1 MSALQNLPSTV
12 TVEDLARFHFGNPDA
27 AHDEL
32 LKEAMC
38 ICRIRPV
45 EEFLKDAKTIL
56 VGDKG
61 TGKTGV
67 FELLRDRKLK
77 FIVPSSNRQ
86 RFVPINQQLDYR
98 ALKDRIVRNIVSKVE
113 DEALKY
119 QVVWELLIL
128 YFVLQ
133 DVRSHGDLPAQLE
146 KAITGFEET
155 FPLEAQKPGLLDIFF
170 SAKKKVGIKFESS
183 PITGFPSADC
193 YMQFGGDEGSAASAP
208 SANLLRLG
216 QLKNLVNNY
225 LSSKRTRTYV
235 LVDRIDEFLIKEDYD
250 IQRMTLQGL
259 VACERSYR
267 QYHYIRLKLF
277 LRRDLFE
284 QIDLR
289 EFGAD
294 KVMHDTLWLRWTPED
309 IRDFISKRILHN
321 YLTILQLPNI
331 QMTLNGEHFYVDA
344 KSNQPVSEPV
354 NAGWSRATKW
364 LRRSTLRLRR
374 FFQHTVFR
382 RAIDRF
388 EGRHTNLTDA
398 ISTQIVQSFFPTE
411 VWRADPL
418 SSRRLISVSDFLAT
432 HFNLAWGD
440 TTPRIILMFAQSCV
454 DSIINFY
461 KKNPDIAGTQP
472 FPVVTKDMVFAAYED
487 FKLQLW
493 KTMAAEG
500 KQWRDEIAAFR
511 YNFAE
516 LGGASYEQVQDAFPA
531 KTDTEL
537 RELLAVLQHLGVI
550 ACVNKEFALEQR
562 YYRLPILFRTQA
574 APEA

>member
-1 MSALQNLPSTV
+1 MSTLKNLPSTV
-12 TVEDLARFHFGNPDA
+12 AVDDLARFHFGNPDA

-38 ICRIRPV
+38 ICRIRPL
-45 EEFLKDAKTIL
+45 EEFLKDTKTMLI
-56 VGDKG
+56 GDKG

-67 FELLRDRKLK
+67 FELLRDRKLR
-77 FIVPSSNRQ
+77 FTIPSSIRQ

-98 ALKDRIVRNIVSKVE
+98 ALKDRIVRNIISKVE
-113 DEALKY
+113 DDSLKY

-128 YFVLQ
+128 YSVLQ
-133 DVRSHGDLPAQLE
+133 DVKTHGELPSQLD
-146 KAITGFEET
+146 KAIKEFEET

-183 PITGFPSADC
+183 PVTGFPSADC
-193 YMQFGGDEGSAASAP
+193 YVQLAGDESSP
-208 SANLLRLG
+208 DSTPNANLLRLG
-216 QLKNLVNNY
+216 HLKNLVNNY
-225 LSSKRTRTYV
+225 LATKRTRIYV
-235 LVDRIDEFLIKEDYD
+235 LVDRIDEFLIKEDYG

-259 VACERSYR
+259 VACERGYR
-267 QYHYIRLKLF
+267 QYHHIRIKLF

-294 KVMHDTLWLRWTPED
+294 KVMHDTLSLSWTAED

-321 YLTILQLPNI
+321 YLTILGLPNL
-331 QMTLNGEHFYVDA
+331 QMTLNGENFYVDA
-344 KSNQPVSEPV
+344 KSNQPVSETI
-354 NAGWSRATKW
+354 NSGWNIATKW
-364 LRRSTLRLRR
+364 LRRFGIQIRR
-374 FFQHTVFR
+374 FFKHTVLR
-382 RAIDRF
+382 GGDERW

-398 ISTQIVQSFFPTE
+398 IGTQIVQSFFPTE

-418 SSRRLISVSDFLAT
+418 AQKRLISVSEFLAT

-461 KKNPDIAGTQP
+461 KKNPDIAGTKP
-472 FPVVTKDMVFAAYED
+472 FPVLTKDMVFAAYED
-487 FKLQLW
+487 FKLRIW

-516 LGGASYEQVQDAFPA
+516 LGGAGYGQVQEAFPA

-537 RELLAVLQHLGVI
+537 GELLAVLQHLGVI
-550 ACVNKEFALEQR
+550 ACMNKEFAPEQR
-562 YYRLPILFRTQA
+562 YYKLPILFRTA
-574 APEA
+574 TAPEV